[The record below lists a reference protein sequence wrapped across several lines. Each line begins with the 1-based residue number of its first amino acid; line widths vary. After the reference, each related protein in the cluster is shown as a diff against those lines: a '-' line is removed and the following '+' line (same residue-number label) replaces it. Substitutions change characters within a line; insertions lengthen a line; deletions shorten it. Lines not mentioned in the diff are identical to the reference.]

1 MYHVTFLGVGLYLWY
16 VFFFSFFKLLFD
28 NVEEE
33 QIESILFLD
42 HILCQEVLPYTLHKE
57 RAWCQ
62 FSYGK
67 RNRWTVHLGGISILY
82 LHQWHCA
89 LKTARQCFLFVSLK
103 LYMWCLYALMVN
115 LMSKSNY
122 MLAKSTLARSRCRT
136 LDDGLLNRLA
146 LNHDVMQSKCAKTTK
161 ASSQNSSVY
170 PLACGWLAGWLV
182 GFEMPP
188 SKMLTS
194 QAAFICK

>member
-1 MYHVTFLGVGLYLWY
+1 MLNSLLLDFCSAFSVSLKKKKKHVVPFKYTGKRNVSRYFFWVGLYLWC

-33 QIESILFLD
+33 QIESILFLY

-57 RAWCQ
+57 RMWCQ

-67 RNRWTVHLGGISILY
+67 RNRWTVHLSGISILY
-82 LHQWHCA
+82 LNQWHCA
-89 LKTARQCFLFVSLK
+89 LKTTRQCFLFVSLK

-122 MLAKSTLARSRCRT
+122 MLAKGTLARSRCRT

-146 LNHDVMQSKCAKTTK
+146 LKHDVMQSECAKNHR
-161 ASSQNSSVY
+161 SQLS
-170 PLACGWLAGWLV
+170 
-182 GFEMPP
+182 E
-188 SKMLTS
+188 
-194 QAAFICK
+194 